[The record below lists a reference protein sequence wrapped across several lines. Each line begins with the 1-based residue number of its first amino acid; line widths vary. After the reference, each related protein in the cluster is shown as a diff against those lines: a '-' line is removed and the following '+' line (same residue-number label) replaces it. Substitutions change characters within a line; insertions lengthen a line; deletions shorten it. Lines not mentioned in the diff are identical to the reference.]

1 MIELTH
7 YDLNRLI
14 ALLDQDIAAYKQA
27 QQHTAGGMARLA
39 GMRCESSRNI
49 RNALAAAISKDVKR
63 IKIKR

>member
-7 YDLNRLI
+7 HDLNRLI
-14 ALLDQDIAAYKQA
+14 SLLDQDIAAYKQA
-27 QQHTAGGMARLA
+27 QQHTAGGLARLA
-39 GMRCESSRNI
+39 GMRFESSQNI

>member
-7 YDLNRLI
+7 HDLNRLI
-14 ALLDQDIAAYKQA
+14 SLLDQDIVAYKQA

-39 GMRCESSRNI
+39 GMRFESSQKI

-63 IKIKR
+63 IKITR